1 MTVLE
6 LPPSV
11 SPVRWTEVCAADHR
25 ADRRLAAT
33 RRPAAASA
41 RTAIRPASTGRG
53 RGAAPT
59 APGVRPGVR
68 TRPAGSRATAGAGVR
83 ACRPS
88 RVAPAAIVDDVPA
101 WVLLACGVIVGLLMV
116 LALAFIGGPT
126 YA

>member
-25 ADRRLAAT
+25 VDRRLAAP
-33 RRPAAASA
+33 RIPAAASA
-41 RTAIRPASTGRG
+41 RTANRPASSVRVL
-53 RGAAPT
+53 GAAPT
-59 APGVRPGVR
+59 VSGARPAAR
-68 TRPAGSRATAGAGVR
+68 TRPAGSRSSAGAGVR

-88 RVAPAAIVDDVPA
+88 RVAPAAVVDDVPA
-101 WVLLACGVIVGLLMV
+101 WVLVACGVIVGLLMV
-116 LALAFIGGPT
+116 LALAFIGGPA